1 MANVA
6 EPLFIHLTISI
17 FQYFNCSIFQSFIR
31 KYLFARLLKN
41 SLFVNNS

>member
-17 FQYFNCSIFQSFIR
+17 FQYFNCSTFNFQH
-31 KYLFARLLKN
+31 KYEA
-41 SLFVNNS
+41 